1 MKRILL
7 AALPLLSLFAS
18 PAAHAQS
25 KQQALVDR
33 ATISLQEMLTRP
45 NGDGRQQFMR
55 EAKAVMICPQVF
67 RAGFI
72 LAGAGGD
79 CVLAGRAGG
88 GSWSAPAFYVMGSG
102 SVGFQIG
109 IQDSEI
115 VMMILTRRGL
125 EAVMDSQFKFGAD
138 ASIAVATIGAG
149 VEGDTTAAL
158 RADIVAF
165 SQTRG
170 LFAGVALNGSILT
183 SDTAW
188 NRAYYGS
195 DLAARQI
202 VVQMQANNPGANP
215 LRAMLSRFGS
225 SNEPAPGYA
234 PPQQGY
240 NGPPPAGDAGPAPEQ
255 PYTPD
260 ARGSVSQQQLP
271 PPGH

>member
-1 MKRILL
+1 
-7 AALPLLSLFAS
+7 
-18 PAAHAQS
+18 
-25 KQQALVDR
+25 
-33 ATISLQEMLTRP
+33 
-45 NGDGRQQFMR
+45 
-55 EAKAVMICPQVF
+55 
-67 RAGFI
+67 
-72 LAGAGGD
+72 
-79 CVLAGRAGG
+79 
-88 GSWSAPAFYVMGSG
+88 
-102 SVGFQIG
+102 
-109 IQDSEI
+109 
-115 VMMILTRRGL
+115 MILTRRGL